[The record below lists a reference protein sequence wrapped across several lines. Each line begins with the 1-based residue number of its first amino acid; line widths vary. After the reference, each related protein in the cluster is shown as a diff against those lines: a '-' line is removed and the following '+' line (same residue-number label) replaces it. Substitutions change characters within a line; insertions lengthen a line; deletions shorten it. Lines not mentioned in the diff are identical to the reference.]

1 MGAISVAVLGMTPV
15 YADEVEVS
23 ERMVAQYAPEA
34 IPNSGV
40 DETSS
45 GFRAEVGET
54 RIDVNSADTA
64 VEVSDHSGSIKL
76 EALPGLSV
84 DNAIVT
90 NDGSVVYEVEDGTRL
105 LTQPLKDAAVRMSVS
120 IDRPDQPDEYIFD
133 VIPEGGRGEVVEG
146 VVLIFDASDEFV
158 GALEEPW
165 AYDSAGISVPTH
177 YSLRNGVVVQTVEHS
192 VDNRYPVIADP
203 LFRRGVIKIVE
214 REVWSSKG
222 GYEMSLR
229 VTTAARIMW
238 AQPKNWATIYSRG
251 LADLREHY
259 PRSMGKATM
268 AQQWQCHVFGLVG
281 TFKIDL
287 EGWRA
292 SKPNWAK
299 TEIRKALNEA
309 VKKKDPRAVSRA
321 CNW

>member
-133 VIPEGGRGEVVEG
+133 VIPEGG
-146 VVLIFDASDEFV
+146 
-158 GALEEPW
+158 
-165 AYDSAGISVPTH
+165 
-177 YSLRNGVVVQTVEHS
+177 
-192 VDNRYPVIADP
+192 
-203 LFRRGVIKIVE
+203 
-214 REVWSSKG
+214 KG
-222 GYEMSLR
+222 
-229 VTTAARIMW
+229 
-238 AQPKNWATIYSRG
+238 
-251 LADLREHY
+251 
-259 PRSMGKATM
+259 
-268 AQQWQCHVFGLVG
+268 
-281 TFKIDL
+281 
-287 EGWRA
+287 
-292 SKPNWAK
+292 
-299 TEIRKALNEA
+299 
-309 VKKKDPRAVSRA
+309 
-321 CNW
+321 